1 MARCSAFTGAHMQEN
16 LRQVTANFIAAQGCK
31 IPSMQL
37 GQIVA
42 GLMKQEGLS
51 LAGLAER
58 VRAQG
63 ATNVKHQHIQQLIEF
78 PNRRPRYLPE
88 LAKAFGFTV
97 EQLMSWQPGQTPNAV
112 QESSAVYGS
121 MSQDM
126 RSALERMSS
135 TVKLLQYIVE
145 IRQGPP
151 EALHDPYLLTIA
163 HEIVSEAGEAV
174 TDSNL
179 IEFSRRFAAR
189 QRERE
194 IRDGTQ
200 RQSTSGTGGDDLGP
214 DGRITAVGG
223 KYQGNT

>member
-1 MARCSAFTGAHMQEN
+1 MQEN
-16 LRQVTANFIAAQGCK
+16 LRQVTANFFAAQGCK
-31 IPSMQL
+31 IPCMQL

-42 GLMKQEGLS
+42 ELMKQEGLS
-51 LAGLAER
+51 LSGVAER

-63 ATNVKHQHIQQLIEF
+63 AHNVKHQHIQQLIEF

-88 LAKAFGFTV
+88 LARAFGFTV
-97 EQLMSWQPGQTPNAV
+97 EQLMAWRPGDIPNRV
-112 QESSAVYGS
+112 QESSSVYGS
-121 MSQDM
+121 MSHDM
-126 RSALERMSS
+126 RSGLERMAS

-145 IRQGPP
+145 IQNGPP

-194 IRDGTQ
+194 INDGTK
-200 RQSTSGTGGDDLGP
+200 RKSTSGTGGDDLGAH
-214 DGRITAVGG
+214 GRTASGAGG
-223 KYQGNT
+223 KGKTAT

>member
-1 MARCSAFTGAHMQEN
+1 MARCSAFTGPQMQEN
-16 LRQVTANFIAAQGCK
+16 LRQVTANFFAMQGCK
-31 IPSMQL
+31 IPCMQL
-37 GQIVA
+37 GAIVA

-51 LAGLAER
+51 LSALAER

-63 ATNVKHQHIQQLIEF
+63 ATNVQHQHIQQLLEF

-88 LAKAFGFTV
+88 LARAFGYTV
-97 EQLMSWQPGQTPNAV
+97 EQLLAWKPGAPAGQI
-112 QESSAVYGS
+112 QESSAVYQA

-126 RSALERMSS
+126 RSGLERMAS

-145 IRQGPP
+145 IQNGPP

-179 IEFSRRFAAR
+179 VEFSRRFAAR

-194 IRDGTQ
+194 SVDGTQ
-200 RQSTSGTGGDDLGP
+200 RQSASATGGDDLGTH
-214 DGRITAVGG
+214 GRAASGG
-223 KYQGNT
+223 KQGKTTT

>member
-1 MARCSAFTGAHMQEN
+1 MQEN
-16 LRQVTANFIAAQGCK
+16 LRQGTANFFAVQGCK
-31 IPSMQL
+31 IACMQL
-37 GQIVA
+37 GQIVEA
-42 GLMKQEGLS
+42 LMKQEGLS

-63 ATNVKHQHIQQLIEF
+63 ATNVKHQHLQQLIEF

-97 EQLMSWQPGQTPNAV
+97 EQLMNWKPGDIPSRV
-112 QESSAVYGS
+112 QEPSGVYNV
-121 MSQDM
+121 MSHDM
-126 RSALERMSS
+126 RSSLEKMAS

-145 IRQGPP
+145 IQNGPP

-179 IEFSRRFAAR
+179 VEFSRRFAAR

-194 IRDGTQ
+194 NSGGTQ
-200 RQSTSGTGGDDLGP
+200 RQSTSRTGGNDFGADGRTASGTGK
-214 DGRITAVGG
+214 G
-223 KYQGNT
+223 KA

>member
-1 MARCSAFTGAHMQEN
+1 MQEN
-16 LRQVTANFIAAQGCK
+16 LRQATANFFAAQGCK
-31 IPSMQL
+31 IPCMHMQL

-51 LAGLAER
+51 LAAVAER

-63 ATNVKHQHIQQLIEF
+63 ASNVKHQHIQQLIEF

-88 LAKAFGFTV
+88 LAKAFGYTV
-97 EQLMSWQPGQTPNAV
+97 EQLMAWKPGDKPGRV
-112 QESSAVYGS
+112 QQGS
-121 MSQDM
+121 VVLDAMSHDM
-126 RSALERMSS
+126 RSGLERMASA
-135 TVKLLQYIVE
+135 VKLLQYIVE
-145 IRQGPP
+145 IQHGPP

-163 HEIVSEAGEAV
+163 YEIVSEAGEVV

-194 IRDGTQ
+194 NSDGTQ
-200 RQSTSGTGGDDLGP
+200 RKSTSGTGGDDLGAH
-214 DGRITAVGG
+214 GRTASAGRKG
-223 KYQGNT
+223 KASA

>member
-1 MARCSAFTGAHMQEN
+1 MQEN
-16 LRQVTANFIAAQGCK
+16 LRQVTANFFAAQGCK
-31 IPSMQL
+31 IPGMQL

-51 LAGLAER
+51 LAALAER
-58 VRAQG
+58 VRQQG

-97 EQLMSWQPGQTPNAV
+97 EQLMAWQPGDIPNRV
-112 QESSAVYGS
+112 QDSSSVYGS

-126 RSALERMSS
+126 RSGLERMAS

-145 IRQGPP
+145 IQNGPP

-194 IRDGTQ
+194 TSDGTQ
-200 RQSTSGTGGDDLGP
+200 RKSTSGTGGNDLGAH
-214 DGRITAVGG
+214 GRTASAGG
-223 KYQGNT
+223 KGKTTT

>member
-1 MARCSAFTGAHMQEN
+1 MQEN
-16 LRQVTANFIAAQGCK
+16 LRQVTANFIAKQGCK
-31 IPSMQL
+31 IASMQL

-97 EQLMSWQPGQTPNAV
+97 EQLMSWQPGQTPNPDV
-112 QESSAVYGS
+112 HTPSSVFGS

-126 RSALERMSS
+126 RSALEKMSS

-163 HEIVSEAGEAV
+163 HEIVSEAGETV

-200 RQSTSGTGGDDLGP
+200 RQSASGTGRDDLGP
-214 DGRITAVGG
+214 DGRITAIGG
-223 KYQGNT
+223 KHQGTT

>member
-1 MARCSAFTGAHMQEN
+1 MQEN
-16 LRQVTANFIAAQGCK
+16 LRQLSANFIAAQGCN
-31 IPSMQL
+31 ITSMQL
-37 GQIVA
+37 GEIVA

-51 LAGLAER
+51 MAGLAER

-63 ATNVKHQHIQQLIEF
+63 ATNVKHQHIQQLIES

-97 EQLMSWQPGQTPNAV
+97 EQLMSWQPGQSPSAI
-112 QESSAVYGS
+112 QGSSEVYGS

-126 RSALERMSS
+126 RSALEKMSS

-189 QRERE
+189 QRDRE

-200 RQSTSGTGGDDLGP
+200 RKSASGTGGDAVGQ
-214 DGRITAVGG
+214 DGRIASAGG
-223 KYQGNT
+223 KHKASP